1 MRTDHLEACS
11 SGSCGRS
18 FAELQILSDEQ
29 LMVHVKGGHD
39 DALAVLFDRY
49 HRLVLSIGFKIL
61 RDLGEAEDLAQ
72 TVFIE
77 ISRAAGQFDAARGTT
92 KTWLLQYAYHRSINR
107 RRYLL
112 RRDFYGQVDLEEA
125 GRRSQLGRSSA
136 EGVFGSVEARKM
148 LGPAIAELSAA
159 QRKTIQMAY
168 FEGLTVREISEKT
181 GEPIAIV
188 RHNYYRGLCRLR
200 KLIVEKG
207 PKKEAAV
214 RRGIVDAEA

>member
-1 MRTDHLEACS
+1 L
-11 SGSCGRS
+11 S

-61 RDLGEAEDLAQ
+61 RDLGEAEDVSQ
-72 TVFIE
+72 SVFLE
-77 ISRAAGQFDAARGTT
+77 FYRVAGQFDPARGST

-112 RRDFYGQVDLEEA
+112 RRDFYAQGDFEEA
-125 GRRSQLGRSSA
+125 TRKGRLERVSA
-136 EGVFGSVEARKM
+136 DGVFSTVEARKM

-159 QRKTIQMAY
+159 QRRTIEMAY

-181 GEPIAIV
+181 GEPISIV

-200 KLIVEKG
+200 KFILEKG
-207 PKKEAAV
+207 SKKEAPV

>member
-1 MRTDHLEACS
+1 MRTDRPESCVP
-11 SGSCGRS
+11 GSCGRS

-29 LMVHVKGGHD
+29 LMVHVKAGHD

-77 ISRAAGQFDAARGTT
+77 ISRVAGQFDPLRGTT
-92 KTWLLQYAYHRSINR
+92 KVWLLQYAYHRSINR

-112 RRDFYGQVDLEEA
+112 RRDFYAQTDLEEA
-125 GRRSQLGRSSA
+125 SRRSQLGRSSA

-181 GEPIAIV
+181 GESIMNV

-200 KLIVEKG
+200 RLILEKG
-207 PKKEAAV
+207 SQKEAPL

>member
-1 MRTDHLEACS
+1 MRIERSESCA
-11 SGSCGRS
+11 SGSCGYS
-18 FAELQILSDEQ
+18 FAQLQELSDEQ
-29 LMVHVKGGHD
+29 LMVHVKGAHD

-49 HRLVLSIGFKIL
+49 HRLVLSIGLKIL
-61 RDLGEAEDLAQ
+61 HDLGEAEDLAQ
-72 TVFIE
+72 SVFLE
-77 ISRAAGQFDAARGTT
+77 CYRLAGQFDPARGST

-112 RRDFYGQVDLEEA
+112 RRDFYAQGDFEEA
-125 GRRSQLGRSSA
+125 TRKLQLERGSS
-136 EGVFGSVEARKM
+136 EGVFSSVEARKM

-159 QRKTIQMAY
+159 QRRTIEMAY

-181 GEPIAIV
+181 GQPIAIV

-200 KLIVEKG
+200 KLIAEKG
-207 PKKEAAV
+207 LKKEDPV

>member
-1 MRTDHLEACS
+1 MRTDRSEPCA
-11 SGSCGRS
+11 SGSCGYS
-18 FAELQILSDEQ
+18 FAELQTLSDEQ
-29 LMVHVKGGHD
+29 LMVHVRGQHD

-72 TVFIE
+72 SVFLE
-77 ISRAAGQFDAARGTT
+77 ISRVAGQFDPARGST

-112 RRDFYGQVDLEEA
+112 RRDFYGQGNFEEA
-125 GRRSQLGRSSA
+125 TRKGHLERSSA
-136 EGVFGSVEARKM
+136 EGVFATVEARKM
-148 LGPAIAELSAA
+148 IGPAIAKLSAA
-159 QRKTIQMAY
+159 QRKTIEMAY

-181 GEPIAIV
+181 GEPITIV

-200 KLIVEKG
+200 KLITEKG
-207 PKKEAAV
+207 SKREDLI

>member
-1 MRTDHLEACS
+1 MRTEPSEICA

-18 FAELQILSDEQ
+18 FAELQTLSDEL

-39 DALAVLFDRY
+39 DALAILFDRY
-49 HRLVLSIGFKIL
+49 HRLVLSIGYKIL

-72 TVFIE
+72 SVFLE
-77 ISRAAGQFDAARGTT
+77 ISRVAGQFDPLRGTT
-92 KTWLLQYAYHRSINR
+92 KIWLLQYAYHRSINR

-112 RRDFYGQVDLEEA
+112 RRDFYGQTDLEDA
-125 GRRSQLGRSSA
+125 SRQSQLGRCSA
-136 EGVFGSVEARKM
+136 EGVFGSVEARKI
-148 LGPAIAELSAA
+148 LAPAIAELSAA

-181 GEPIAIV
+181 GEPITIV

-200 KLIVEKG
+200 KLILEKG
-207 PKKEAAV
+207 SKKEAPV
-214 RRGIVDAEA
+214 RRGIIDAEA